1 MENAHIDKFLYSHW
15 KCQDPDITTYILAAE
30 CPKFGAFKIIKKESR
45 MVSIWK
51 AQTQFCNIMHA
62 DSHRLLLCL
71 LSGEGTHNSFGE
83 AIMYL
88 VLYSASEAAIY
99 SFVLCK

>member
-1 MENAHIDKFLYSHW
+1 
-15 KCQDPDITTYILAAE
+15 
-30 CPKFGAFKIIKKESR
+30 
-45 MVSIWK
+45 
-51 AQTQFCNIMHA
+51 MHA